1 MGIPPVNAKIVRC
14 EWQAGLVCGVNYAQV
29 KLFTRGLVQ
38 IGIDSLSSSFNLASP
53 Q

>member
-14 EWQAGLVCGVNYAQV
+14 DLQAELVSGVNYAQV

-38 IGIDSLSSSFNLASP
+38 TGIDSLSSLFDHASS
-53 Q
+53 